1 MGKLKE
7 LKRLA
12 MEELENFADHGLST
26 QTVGTAKNL
35 ASLICKIDCIEQQSE
50 YNQYSRRDYPDY
62 RYNDGMGGIG
72 MPAYSQRRD
81 SMGRYSRDGGYS
93 YHGGELERAIDG
105 SGLNEET
112 KRELKRILDKMGG

>member
-1 MGKLKE
+1 MGKLNE

-12 MEELENFADHGLST
+12 KEELENFADRGLST
-26 QTVGTAKNL
+26 QTVETAKNL
-35 ASLICKIDCIEQQSE
+35 ASLICKLDCIEQGDYS
-50 YNQYSRRDYPDY
+50 QYSRRDYPDY

-81 SMGRYSRDGGYS
+81 SMGRYAGDGGYS

-112 KRELKRILDKMGG
+112 KRELKRILNKMSG

>member
-1 MGKLKE
+1 MGKLNE

-12 MEELENFADHGLST
+12 MEELENFADRGLST

-50 YNQYSRRDYPDY
+50 YNQHSRGDYPDY
-62 RYNDGMGGIG
+62 RHNDGMGGIG

-81 SMGRYSRDGGYS
+81 GA
-93 YHGGELERAIDG
+93 E
-105 SGLNEET
+105 LNEET
-112 KRELKRILDKMGG
+112 RRELKRILDKLGS

>member
-1 MGKLKE
+1 MGKLNE
-7 LKRLA
+7 LKRMA
-12 MEELENFADHGLST
+12 REELENFADRGLST
-26 QTVGTAKNL
+26 QTVETAKNL
-35 ASLICKIDCIEQQSE
+35 ASLVCKLDCIEQGDYS
-50 YNQYSRRDYPDY
+50 QYY

-81 SMGRYSRDGGYS
+81 SMGRYASDGGYS

-112 KRELKRILDKMGG
+112 KRELKRLLNKMGG

>member
-1 MGKLKE
+1 MGKLNE
-7 LKRLA
+7 LKRMA
-12 MEELENFADHGLST
+12 REELENFADRGLST
-26 QTVGTAKNL
+26 QTVETAKNL
-35 ASLICKIDCIEQQSE
+35 ASLVCKLDCIEQGE

-81 SMGRYSRDGGYS
+81 SMGRYARDGDYS
-93 YHGGELERAIDG
+93 YHSGELERAIDG

-112 KRELKRILDKMGG
+112 KRELKRLLNKMGG

>member
-12 MEELENFADHGLST
+12 MEELEKFADRGLST

-35 ASLICKIDCIEQQSE
+35 ASLICKIDCIEQGE

-62 RYNDGMGGIG
+62 RCNDGMGGIG

-81 SMGRYSRDGGYS
+81 SMERYAGDGNYS

-112 KRELKRILDKMGG
+112 KRELKRLLNKMGG